1 MDHNILAHF
10 SIGLAAFALALA
22 FFQHMKI
29 RFLSRCHFGILAP
42 AALRWQLRLYSLL
55 RKRCAVIALDVR
67 KMHDGNEVLGY
78 STMNAMVSDLV
89 RVRLRPGRT
98 LDVIGQYGG
107 DEFIAVISDPSAG
120 ELVVSRLIG
129 RMRELTAAM
138 PAEKRA
144 ALAER
149 TGGLVDGLHAA
160 IALVPETRDAY
171 RAAVQAVDK
180 AGEIKAGTVTGNRS
194 TSGTA
199 GTQIA
204 VVQP

>member
-1 MDHNILAHF
+1 MDRNILAHF
-10 SIGLAAFALALA
+10 SIGLAAFALTLA

-55 RKRCAVIALDVR
+55 RKRCAVIAFDVR

-78 STMNAMVSDLV
+78 STMNALVGDLV

-107 DEFIAVISDPSAG
+107 DEFGIVVSDPNAG
-120 ELVVSRLIG
+120 EAVVRRLVTQ
-129 RMRELTAAM
+129 MRAITTAM
-138 PAEKRA
+138 PAHQRQ
-144 ALAER
+144 ALYER

-160 IALVPETRDAY
+160 IVLIPHSRDAAADMK
-171 RAAVQAVDK
+171 RAMDE
-180 AGEIKAGTVTGNRS
+180 AGRIKAGTVTGNRS

-199 GTQIA
+199 GTQIT